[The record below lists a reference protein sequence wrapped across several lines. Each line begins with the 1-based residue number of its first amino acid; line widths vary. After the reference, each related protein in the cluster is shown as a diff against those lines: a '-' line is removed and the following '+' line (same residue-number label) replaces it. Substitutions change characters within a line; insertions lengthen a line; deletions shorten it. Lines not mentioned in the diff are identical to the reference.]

1 MNQSFCRNMENEEK
15 FMSRNIYRKLCFKQK
30 KLLLMF
36 KKERKA
42 ENKTFWV
49 IEDGQHLKYKLKF
62 RKNSRRWYYQNE
74 KALKYNKLFTLLSSP
89 VSTVQMDC
97 FDWMTIP
104 SARCKKPALTINEKL
119 KLPSKRTHEL
129 PVGRFFSLNGSVISH
144 IKLARR
150 MHKIHNGLVPTAVK

>member
-1 MNQSFCRNMENEEK
+1 MSQSFCHNMENEEK

-36 KKERKA
+36 KKARKA

-62 RKNSRRWYYQNE
+62 RNNLRRWYYQN
-74 KALKYNKLFTLLSSP
+74 KKPLKYNKLFTLLSSP

-97 FDWMTIP
+97 FNWMTKQ
-104 SARCKKPALTINEKL
+104 SAGSKKSALTINEKL
-119 KLPSKRTHEL
+119 KLPSERTHKL
-129 PVGRFFSLNGSVISH
+129 VVGLFFSLNGFVISR
-144 IKLARR
+144 IELARW